1 MTTETL
7 EIRQLAH
14 QFAESELRPHVEKWD
29 RDGVLDESV
38 IAQLTELGFFGML
51 LPESEDGM
59 DFDLPTYVAV
69 LEELAWGEPGVALLV
84 ATSSTPTTR
93 LALFLDER
101 GMYVRPIDESLTKT
115 GERVVTTGFR
125 TVQLLKAES
134 PDSSPNAQRS
144 MPNALLAIA
153 AISLGIAQAAL
164 DHTLSYADI
173 REQFKTKLREFEA
186 TQFKLAEMATR
197 VHATSTL
204 LQHAAANPSEQHAR
218 LAKLFASETAVWVSN
233 QAVQIFGGYGYMRDY
248 PVEKLMRE
256 AKATELLEVPNELLR
271 TQIAQALY
279 QEG

>member
-14 QFAESELRPHVEKWD
+14 QFAESELRPHIEKWD
-29 RDGVLDESV
+29 RDGALDESV
-38 IAQLTELGFFGML
+38 IAKLTELGFFDL
-51 LPESEDGM
+51 AE
-59 DFDLPTYVAV
+59 FDAPTQIAV

-84 ATSSTPTTR
+84 AFNTKPSAR
-93 LALFLDER
+93 LGLILDER
-101 GMYVRPIDESLTKT
+101 GMYIVPDEANL
-115 GERVVTTGFR
+115 GERINTTGFR
-125 TVQLLKAES
+125 TVQLLNAGQT
-134 PDSSPNAQRS
+134 PDARRQTPD
-144 MPNALLAIA
+144 ALLQIA

-197 VHATSTL
+197 IHATRAL
-204 LQHAAANPSEQHAR
+204 LQHAAANPSDSHA
-218 LAKLFASETAVWVSN
+218 AMSKLFASETAMWVSN

-256 AKATELLEVPNELLR
+256 AKAVEMLEVPNEILR

-279 QEG
+279 DQEG